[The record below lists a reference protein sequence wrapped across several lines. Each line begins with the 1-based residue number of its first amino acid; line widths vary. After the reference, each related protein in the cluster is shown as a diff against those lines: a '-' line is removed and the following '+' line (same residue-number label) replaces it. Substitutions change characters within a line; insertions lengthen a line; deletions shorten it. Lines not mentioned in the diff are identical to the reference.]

1 VLVALPNAVPCAR
14 LHASLVLAEWGL
26 KALAGTAE
34 LIVSELVTN
43 AVRASAALPERQHS
57 LPTVRLWLSADQNR
71 VLIQVKD
78 ADEWTPVCQQ
88 PDPDAEHGRGLF
100 LVEAL
105 SEDWGTYR
113 PAGYPARS
121 CGPVRR
127 GMKRR

>member
-1 VLVALPNAVPCAR
+1 VLGALPNAVPCAR

-26 KALAGTAE
+26 KALAETAE

-57 LPTVRLWLSADQNR
+57 LPTVRLWLSADHNR

-88 PDPDAEHGRGLF
+88 PDPDAEHGRGLSSWKPSAKTGEHIGPPDTRQDR
-100 LVEAL
+100 VV
-105 SEDWGTYR
+105 
-113 PAGYPARS
+113 
-121 CGPVRR
+121 PVRR

>member
-1 VLVALPNAVPCAR
+1 MLVALPNAVPCAR

-26 KALAGTAE
+26 KALAETAE

-43 AVRASAALPERQHS
+43 AVGASAALPERQHS
-57 LPTVRLWLSADQNR
+57 LPTVRLWLSADHNR

-88 PDPDAEHGRGLF
+88 PDPDAEHRRGLF

-105 SEDWGTYR
+105 SEDWGHIGPPDTR
-113 PAGYPARS
+113 QDRVV
-121 CGPVRR
+121 PVRR